1 MKNRLKYRFF
11 VVKSPDTVLVAVT
24 PSACPSY
31 AALAMAT
38 TEVTLGVNLAKKG
51 IVTAALT
58 HRQIFRTNSGSYE

>member
-1 MKNRLKYRFF
+1 
-11 VVKSPDTVLVAVT
+11 VKSPDTVLVAVT

-31 AALAMAT
+31 AAFAIAT
-38 TEVTLGVNLAKKG
+38 TDVTLGVSFAKNG